1 MQYIEISELL
11 SSLYHLV
18 YLLEFTSLAVPAKP
32 SRVISILV
40 FDGGFKG
47 SQEYGLNWVIGF
59 SFTSEPR
66 ELTYEFLNWGSKHI
80 KEHISSVFDF

>member
-1 MQYIEISELL
+1 MP
-11 SSLYHLV
+11 V
-18 YLLEFTSLAVPAKP
+18 KP
-32 SRVISILV
+32 SSVISILV

-66 ELTYEFLNWGSKHI
+66 ELTYEFLNSGSKHI
-80 KEHISSVFDF
+80 KENIPLVFEL